1 MLCPRSHVAACAD
14 GKRQRSR
21 SRFLLACL
29 SIVSLVI
36 VGCGGSSS
44 PTGPSDQSSGTGTGN
59 VFSAII
65 DGTAWS
71 SDANH
76 ITVTGSTSPTRAG
89 TLVISGYETASG
101 TTLSLTLSFV
111 GGPSTQPLGVN
122 INTTPGGIGMV
133 AAPPAS
139 WTTPLDGAAGTITLS
154 KRTSTE
160 IAGTFSFTA
169 TASVGATGTR
179 NVTAGSFDITMAGG
193 LPAMPTGTGS
203 VVHASIDGTP
213 WNAATIVGSNPGSG
227 IFTLEADNTE
237 YSVTLIP
244 TVPVVAGTTYGIP
257 SQMSLTVIRTGTSN
271 SWAATSGVDVGSVT
285 ITTFDAHRLVASF
298 DVTLPP
304 QTASG
309 SLSMSEGA
317 IDAYLQ

>member
-1 MLCPRSHVAACAD
+1 M
-14 GKRQRSR
+14 
-21 SRFLLACL
+21 
-29 SIVSLVI
+29 
-36 VGCGGSSS
+36 
-44 PTGPSDQSSGTGTGN
+44 
-59 VFSAII
+59 
-65 DGTAWS
+65 
-71 SDANH
+71 
-76 ITVTGSTSPTRAG
+76 
-89 TLVISGYETASG
+89 
-101 TTLSLTLSFV
+101 
-111 GGPSTQPLGVN
+111 GGPTTQPLGVN

-133 AAPPAS
+133 AVPPAS
-139 WTTPLDGAAGTITLS
+139 WTTPLNGAAGTITLT

-169 TASVGATGTR
+169 TPSVGATSTR
-179 NVTAGSFDITMAGG
+179 NVTAGTFDITISGG
-193 LPAMPTGTGS
+193 LPAMPSGTGS
-203 VVHASIDGTP
+203 VVDASIDGTP

-271 SWAATSGVDVGSVT
+271 SWAATSGADVGSVT

-309 SLSMSEGA
+309 SLTMSGGA